1 MFGANDPDLVVAS
14 TAPAAVAQDEFDDT
28 IWEGFDPDAAIA
40 AWNAR
45 RTA

>member
-14 TAPAAVAQDEFDDT
+14 TAPVAVAQGEFDDT
-28 IWEGFDPDAAIA
+28 IWEGFDPDVAIA

-45 RTA
+45 RNA